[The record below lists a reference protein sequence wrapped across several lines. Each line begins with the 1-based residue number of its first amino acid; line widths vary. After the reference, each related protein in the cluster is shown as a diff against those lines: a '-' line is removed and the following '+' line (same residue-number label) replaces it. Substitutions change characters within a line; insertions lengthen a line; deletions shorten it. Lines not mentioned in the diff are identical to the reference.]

1 MPPKGAYSLDF
12 DDPNCNPFESK
23 KAMQNSPP
31 SSPAPPKGAY
41 SMDMDKF
48 DDPNFNP
55 FESKKAM
62 QNSPP
67 ASPTPKSETAKRSE
81 NEIKQD
87 EISNEL
93 EPPKK
98 KPPVL
103 GKNRKPVKKKMVK
116 KPALPKPEVEKEPEE
131 PPPAPKAGYSM
142 DFDKFDDPNFN
153 PFESKK
159 AMRNS
164 PPPSDDL
171 PLPKTGGYTMDFDK
185 FDDPNFNPFESK
197 KAMSNSPTPQVEGRK

>member
-1 MPPKGAYSLDF
+1 MDFDKF
-12 DDPNCNPFESK
+12 DDPNFNPFQTK
-23 KAMQNSPP
+23 KSMKNSPP
-31 SSPAPPKGAY
+31 SSPTPPKGAY
-41 SMDMDKF
+41 SMDQDKF

-62 QNSPP
+62 KNSPTP
-67 ASPTPKSETAKRSE
+67 SPTPKTEQPVE
-81 NEIKQD
+81 LGN

-103 GKNRKPVKKKMVK
+103 GKNRKVKKKVVK
-116 KPALPKPEVEKEPEE
+116 KPPVQKAEVEKEPEE
-131 PPPAPKAGYSM
+131 APLAPKGAYSM

-153 PFESKK
+153 PFASKK
-159 AMRNS
+159 AMSNS
-164 PPPSDDL
+164 PPPSEE
-171 PLPKTGGYTMDFDK
+171 PVLPKSGGYTMDFDK

-197 KAMSNSPTPQVEGRK
+197 KAMSNSPPPQEPDLLLY